1 MPKIKCR
8 TYLDDLQNF
17 TNGAVALTE
26 IARNFIL
33 GGISKQQD
41 VKKLAN
47 SLSNRI
53 YNDGYFSDDEVKVLD
68 KVYKSNEILIP
79 QDNIQTVKLDYYPD
93 VFGSCGT
100 GYFVSS
106 EQKEQIQVPVNAL
119 FKSLSKGKKYSVIN
133 AKGNSMSPYIHSGDK
148 LIVEHLDNQ
157 PIIDNHVYIF
167 CYDNDLYIKRLYK
180 NIDEI
185 IAKSDN
191 PDPIFKVKSIPK
203 SQWNNL
209 QLIGEIVGL
218 MRELK

>member
-68 KVYKSNEILIP
+68 KVYKSNETLIP
-79 QDNIQTVKLDYYPD
+79 QDNIQTVELDYYPD
-93 VFGSCGT
+93 LDYSCGNGLIPF
-100 GYFVSS
+100 GYT
-106 EQKEQIQVPVNAL
+106 KEKKKVPV
-119 FKSLSKGKKYSVIN
+119 SVIKDYSEYKRYVVVN
-133 AKGNSMSPYIHSGDK
+133 AKSDSMMPEIKPNDL
-148 LIVEHLDNQ
+148 LIIRVIDTE
-157 PIIDNHVYIF
+157 PIIDNHIYVF
-167 CYDNDLYIKRLYK
+167 CYDEHLYCKYLSY
-180 NIDEI
+180 NIGQVIVRSANKDYPTRYIEGE
-185 IAKSDN
+185 KLET
-191 PDPIFKVKSIPK
+191 FKLHGEVCGHFRSY
-203 SQWNNL
+203 
-209 QLIGEIVGL
+209 IG
-218 MRELK
+218 